1 MGLFS
6 FGAKEKE
13 EPTGPWAEGK
23 PEPITSRALMRTFAI
38 DDLDYLLEAYA
49 PRAWKRLN
57 SINDNTNTLLEAIT
71 VLLDDIS
78 YRVDDKK
85 KLMSQLDAIT
95 SRLDDISR
103 RLDALEQS
111 KEITE
116 RTR

>member
-6 FGAKEKE
+6 FGSKEKPKAPPKRE
-13 EPTGPWAEGK
+13 AK
-23 PEPITSRALMRTFAI
+23 PDSTVTLSLAHSLGDP
-38 DDLDYLLEAYA
+38 DLDWLLETYA
-49 PRAWKRLN
+49 SNAWKRLN
-57 SINDNTNTLLEAIT
+57 SINDNTNTLLEGIT

-78 YRVDDKK
+78 DRVDDKK

>member
-6 FGAKEKE
+6 FGSKEKPKAPPKRE
-13 EPTGPWAEGK
+13 AK
-23 PEPITSRALMRTFAI
+23 PDTMVSLALQENLGDA
-38 DDLDYLLEAYA
+38 DLDYLLEAYA

-57 SINDNTNTLLEAIT
+57 SINDNTNTLLEGIT

>member
-6 FGAKEKE
+6 FGSKEKPKAPPKRE
-13 EPTGPWAEGK
+13 AK
-23 PEPITSRALMRTFAI
+23 PDTMVSLALQENLGDA
-38 DDLDYLLEAYA
+38 DLDYLLEAYA

-71 VLLDDIS
+71 VLLENVSHRNDQ
-78 YRVDDKK
+78 K
-85 KLMSQLDAIT
+85 KLISQLDTIT